1 MPEPDPRTVRLVEL
15 RAQVAAILRE
25 LRGLE
30 PGSPKQLEALERF
43 EPVHAA
49 VLALAEVLGA

>member
-15 RAQVAAILRE
+15 RAQLATL
-25 LRGLE
+25 LSKLQGLE
-30 PGSPKQLEALERF
+30 PGSPEQLEAQERY

-49 VLALAEVLGA
+49 VLALAEELGA

>member
-15 RAQVAAILRE
+15 RAQVAAILSE

-30 PGSPKQLEALERF
+30 PGSPEQLEAQDRY

-49 VLALAEVLGA
+49 LLALAEELVA